1 MSIKSNDVNL
11 SDISFEFDSDSS
23 KNSEES
29 SKTRLIEAAK
39 TLEPSYNDMSEK
51 KTNLSSK
58 DPPLEEV
65 NMEIVPPT
73 IVTHSTTKTTTN
85 DVKVTTKNSTKDVP
99 KITKKVKP
107 SSTKPK
113 TSAKTSKN
121 TRGPMSTPPPAS
133 KRAAEVTKEFHFA
146 DLAYDISSVIG
157 FRDTAGDDDHLTL
170 SGLKHENTIRR
181 KRQARKLIKL
191 ASTRENRILDFE
203 DKLYLVKVNKV
214 VNTVRR
220 DMTDRKKFVDS
231 SFTGQSSLTLFI
243 DDWRTETMARQGRK
257 KLVSI
262 QNNNGMTM
270 QLIGRFNSISEE
282 EMKKEKSSCTPEQ
295 YNMSKNM

>member
-1 MSIKSNDVNL
+1 MTLAVI
-11 SDISFEFDSDSS
+11 
-23 KNSEES
+23 
-29 SKTRLIEAAK
+29 AK
-39 TLEPSYNDMSEK
+39 ALEPSCGDMSGKEAK
-51 KTNLSSK
+51 PSSK

-65 NMEIVPPT
+65 DLEAVLPTTVPP
-73 IVTHSTTKTTTN
+73 STTKTNMN
-85 DVKVTTKNSTKDVP
+85 DVKVTNNNTTKNVP

-107 SSTKPK
+107 SSSKAK
-113 TSAKTSKN
+113 TSTKTSKN
-121 TRGPMSTPPPAS
+121 SRRPIPTPPPAS

-231 SFTGQSSLTLFI
+231 SFTGQSFLTLFI
-243 DDWRTETMARQGRK
+243 DDWRTEAMARQGRK